1 LAQGRLRE
9 GPVFFADPDEID
21 QGPAVKHYFVY
32 ILTNRSRTLY
42 TGVTNHLERRVW
54 QHKQGAVPG
63 FTSKYRIDRLVYFE
77 SFRDI
82 RVAIRREKQIKG
94 WRREKKIALITS
106 QNPGWKDL
114 SEGWFGRDPSPR
126 SG

>member
-106 QNPGWKDL
+106 KNPGWKDL